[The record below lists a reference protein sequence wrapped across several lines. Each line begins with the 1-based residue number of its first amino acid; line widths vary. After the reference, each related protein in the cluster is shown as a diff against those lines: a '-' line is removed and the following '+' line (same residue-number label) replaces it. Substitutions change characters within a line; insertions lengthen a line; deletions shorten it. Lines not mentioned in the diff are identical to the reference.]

1 MLLVRRAIG
10 PRGPVATPLL
20 LGAVLTLAV
29 LAGLDSPLLVVV
41 PESGLAAAI
50 PPLPARR
57 TPLATTHAPTKAFT

>member
-1 MLLVRRAIG
+1 MLPARRATG
-10 PRGPVATPLL
+10 PRGPVTTLL

-29 LAGLDSPLLVVV
+29 LAGLDSSLLAVVWV
-41 PESGLAAAI
+41 SGAAAAI